1 MKGLGVDAES
11 RPLLPELAA
20 ALAGWQRR
28 RRLTDLV
35 PPLLDWCLPRFQ
47 AERALL
53 FTDRP
58 DGGYR
63 VWGSRTIDGETVVD
77 AEKSI
82 AHFAVMR
89 AAGSDE
95 PTLFHD
101 TRSDRRFRTE
111 AERDRGVRSRS
122 ILLIPLPGTD
132 PRTSIYL
139 DSRFRVIDEPVED
152 DLEWQTVRDLFALAL
167 TQYSDRRDRLAAERK
182 LKRREK
188 SLEARGSVGAKVPRS
203 SRPARPAVDPIDFH
217 GFLTRNAELIESID
231 ELRRLASSDVPVL
244 IEGESGTGKEL
255 LARAVHTE
263 SGRTGKFVTLHCGT
277 IPETLVEV
285 ELFGHL
291 EGAFTGADR
300 AREGLLA
307 HARGGTL
314 FFDAIEEASPAL
326 QGALLRVLETGK
338 YRPLSSEEEIDAEVR
353 VMSAVLEAPDGNA
366 REVGDGVG
374 REPELRKDL
383 YFRLAGARVFLPPLR
398 ERRED
403 IEPVLARL
411 FARAVGKGT
420 APRYGQGV
428 TEALIA
434 HDWPGN
440 AREME
445 NLARRLVALGEEELT
460 EVRFREITGVERAT
474 PKVEGE
480 MRHVVERA
488 EREVILRALQE
499 AGGNKSVAARLL
511 GWSRRTF
518 YRRMEKHGI
527 PL

>member
-1 MKGLGVDAES
+1 MDAEQ

-53 FTDRP
+53 FTDRVD
-58 DGGYR
+58 DGYH
-63 VWGSRTIDGETVVD
+63 VWGSRTIDGETIAQ

-89 AAGSDE
+89 AEGSDT

-111 AERDRGVRSRS
+111 AERDHGVRSRS

-139 DSRFRVIDEPVED
+139 DSRFRVIDEPRED

-167 TQYSDRRDRLAAERK
+167 TQYSDRRGRLDAERK

-188 SLEARGSVGAKVPRS
+188 ALESRETRAPSEAAKRL
-203 SRPARPAVDPIDFH
+203 RPARPAVDPVEFH
-217 GFLTRNAELIESID
+217 GFLTRNAALIESLD
-231 ELRRLASSDVPVL
+231 ELRRLAPSDVPVL

-255 LARAVHTE
+255 LARAVHTA
-263 SGRTGKFVTLHCGT
+263 SGREGRFVTLHCGT

-307 HARGGTL
+307 HARAGTVFL
-314 FFDAIEEASPAL
+314 DAVEEASPTL

-338 YRPLSSEEEIDAEVR
+338 YRPLASEEEIESDVR
-353 VMSAVLEAPDGNA
+353 IISAVLEAPDTDANA
-366 REVGDGVG
+366 ASGG
-374 REPELRKDL
+374 RLESEIRTDL
-383 YFRLAGARVFLPPLR
+383 YYRLAGARVFLPPLR

-403 IEPVLARL
+403 IEPLLARL
-411 FARAVGKGT
+411 FSRAAGKNAT
-420 APRYGQGV
+420 PLYGEGV
-428 TEALIA
+428 KEALIA

-445 NLARRLVALGEEELT
+445 NLARRLVALGEPTLT
-460 EVRFREITGVERAT
+460 EIRFREITGVERVA
-474 PKVEGE
+474 PRVDGE

-488 EREVILRALQE
+488 EREVILRALHE
-499 AGGNKSVAARLL
+499 AGGNKSVACQLL
-511 GWSRRTF
+511 GWSRRTL
-518 YRRMEKHGI
+518 YRRMQKHGI